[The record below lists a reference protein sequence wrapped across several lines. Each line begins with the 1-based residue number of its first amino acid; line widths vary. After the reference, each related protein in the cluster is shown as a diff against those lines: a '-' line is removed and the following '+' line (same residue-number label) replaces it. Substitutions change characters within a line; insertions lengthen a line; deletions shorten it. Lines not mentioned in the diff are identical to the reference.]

1 VVHGEKD
8 RICSLADSKFFIDNI
23 KHKVKEHYVINN
35 GYHEIYIDYEKEEF
49 RNKIL
54 SWINKTKNLGK
65 TDRRK
70 NNLLLLISFPN

>member
-1 VVHGEKD
+1 MS
-8 RICSLADSKFFIDNI
+8 ICCLVELN
-23 KHKVKEHYVINN
+23 
-35 GYHEIYIDYEKEEF
+35 EIYIDYEKEEF

-70 NNLLLLISFPN
+70 NNLN